1 MKQAGPRDWSP
12 PENNNYRPADS
23 YRYPSNQSTTTFAP
37 RKLVRNGPAR
47 LSLLFGII
55 AAGLALFPIASAGA
69 GNGYIA
75 STVGITAIAYGFYAL
90 RLRHYREAT
99 ARLSPI
105 IGILLGAFGTLLM
118 TALVA
123 NFYLNGAA
131 LSSPITFQVAQT
143 EFTFDSEGLAVSE
156 PAEST
161 VTSGTGQTAEIIT
174 PAPVAARASFAS
186 SDEERMALIQHLGT
200 VQFVLKQI
208 APQSKPASLNLATPG
223 GTLSTPDGHALTV
236 LPEGT
241 VVNYAPSADGS
252 NYVMTL
258 KGATFGSMVQL
269 DTAVGQIVALN

>member
-23 YRYPSNQSTTTFAP
+23 YRYSSNRSTTTFAP
-37 RKLVRNGPAR
+37 RKLVRNGPGR
-47 LSLLFGII
+47 LSLVFGII

-123 NFYLNGAA
+123 NFYLNGSA
-131 LSSPITFQVAQT
+131 LNSPLTFQVAQT
-143 EFTFDSEGLAVSE
+143 EFTFDSEGLALST
-156 PAEST
+156 PAESAAT
-161 VTSGTGQTAEIIT
+161 GGTGQTTEIIT
-174 PAPVAARASFAS
+174 PAPVAAPASFAS
-186 SDEERMALIQHLGT
+186 ADEERMALIQHLGT
-200 VQFVLKQI
+200 VDFLLNQI
-208 APQSKPASLNLATPG
+208 APQNRPASLSLATPG
-223 GTLSTPDGHALTV
+223 GALSIPNGQTLTI

-241 VVNYAPSADGS
+241 AVNYATSADRTSYILTLQGVQFGTIVQFDS
-252 NYVMTL
+252 SLGYV
-258 KGATFGSMVQL
+258 
-269 DTAVGQIVALN
+269 VAPQ